1 MSAPPRTKMSA
12 HGSRYLIRELLMAAW
27 RRAGWP
33 MQSMG
38 MLKWD
43 ELCELATSTTAAAK
57 RVFPGGVT
65 VEVVGDEM
73 RLTRGDR

>member
-1 MSAPPRTKMSA
+1 
-12 HGSRYLIRELLMAAW
+12 
-27 RRAGWP
+27 

-43 ELCELATSTTAAAK
+43 ELCELATSTTAAK
-57 RVFPGGVT
+57 RVFPGGVV
-65 VEVVGDEM
+65 VEVAGGEM